1 MRQDNKANTADSCQD
16 REHERSSLVLVV
28 LLLVIV
34 LATSSL
40 VGYIL
45 GRNSGP
51 APLGQVI
58 DTILRRKSGLK

>member
-45 GRNSGP
+45 GRNSGSRP
-51 APLGQVI
+51 FGAGDRYNPPDAGKAV
-58 DTILRRKSGLK
+58 